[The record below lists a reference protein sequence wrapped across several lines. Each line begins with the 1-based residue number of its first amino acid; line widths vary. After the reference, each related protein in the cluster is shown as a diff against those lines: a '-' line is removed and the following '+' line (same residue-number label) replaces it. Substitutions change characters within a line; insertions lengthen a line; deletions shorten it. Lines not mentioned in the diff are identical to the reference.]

1 MIQLHSEVSCIF
13 ENLHMKSTSWIGTD
27 GKESLAPNCAAYG
40 GSFLTAYTYIY
51 IQCSAFKQSEQS
63 NLQNEIV
70 PFVFFGIRAKFFW
83 TETTCTF

>member
-51 IQCSAFKQSEQS
+51 SAPPLNKV
-63 NLQNEIV
+63 NNPIC
-70 PFVFFGIRAKFFW
+70 KMK
-83 TETTCTF
+83 